1 MQPLM
6 LGNPGTFSED
16 KSAGWTSLG
25 GETPILKDL
34 LVLMG

>member
-6 LGNPGTFSED
+6 PGNSGTFSED
-16 KSAGWTSLG
+16 KSAGWTPLG
-25 GETPILKDL
+25 GETPILKEL